1 MFSRAIER
9 DPYPANIYL
18 FKANN
23 KNNRKRCK
31 LCLKLTIKT
40 PEQRRI
46 FRSSEKLTSIP
57 KSGVFIG
64 NFEHISHL
72 YLVILLL
79 ILNKQMS
86 TG

>member
-9 DPYPANIYL
+9 DPYPANIL
-18 FKANN
+18 FKVNN

-31 LCLKLTIKT
+31 LCLKLTMKT

-46 FRSSEKLTSIP
+46 FRSSEKLTSAP
-57 KSGVFIG
+57 KSDVFIV
-64 NFEHISHL
+64 NFEHMSHL

-79 ILNKQMS
+79 TLNKQIS